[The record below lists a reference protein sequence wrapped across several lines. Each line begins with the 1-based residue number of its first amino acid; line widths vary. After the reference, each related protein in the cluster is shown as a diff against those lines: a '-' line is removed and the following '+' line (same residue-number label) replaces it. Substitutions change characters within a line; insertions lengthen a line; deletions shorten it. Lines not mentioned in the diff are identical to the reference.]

1 MSRMEE
7 VRSPGQ
13 PVLPRSLPPAF
24 RPSARHPSLC
34 LFSLSLAHTH
44 ASPSPPLPPSLKS
57 PHPPQIY
64 NKNGRIGIYTAS
76 ERAAIIARFQSKRTR
91 RVWNKKIRYGCRKNL
106 ADRRLR
112 VKGRFVKR
120 SEQAALQKRLRAGAD
135 ADADAVPA
143 PPPSTAGSDAEGGT
157 GPASARREKGK
168 AVDFAEGTKPGDPGG
183 SSGASSRAASP
194 TAEDRAVDA
203 DGDAPMPDVSDAEAG
218 FEPTADRPF
227 RRTRRHTFA

>member
-1 MSRMEE
+1 M
-7 VRSPGQ
+7 
-13 PVLPRSLPPAF
+13 
-24 RPSARHPSLC
+24 
-34 LFSLSLAHTH
+34 
-44 ASPSPPLPPSLKS
+44 
-57 PHPPQIY
+57 
-64 NKNGRIGIYTAS
+64 
-76 ERAAIIARFQSKRTR
+76 
-91 RVWNKKIRYGCRKNL
+91 
-106 ADRRLR
+106 
-112 VKGRFVKR
+112 KR

-227 RRTRRHTFA
+227 RRTRRHTFAEGGGQGGGGGGGGRRREDPFGDPSAPSPFAKVSLSLAPREEPSTQAPAASLLSSAMYIDLLHLSLDMARHTADMEFICIDR